1 MITTKQLQKAADMR
15 TGSKMSWVAIADV
28 LGVETVELVQ
38 AVENNTGKVIPR
50 ETWAQPLGVVRQAAA
65 QAPFAPAVPQV
76 AEFIEGF
83 PVVFDAG
90 PPPPKLGD
98 GRMAVLAQ
106 KLRPGAMVS
115 PMKHA
120 EFLSLRRCLTKMGM
134 GSEFRWIDQKA
145 GTVKAYVL
153 AELSPR
159 QKSMAVL
166 MQAKAAAGKAMGRP
180 KKRK

>member
-1 MITTKQLQKAADMR
+1 MITTNQLRKAADMR
-15 TGSKMSWVAIADV
+15 TGSKMSWEAIADV
-28 LGVETVELVQ
+28 LGVETAELVQ
-38 AVENNTGKVIPR
+38 AVEKNTGKTIPR
-50 ETWAQPLGVVRQAAA
+50 ETWAQPLGVVRPAAA
-65 QAPFAPAVPQV
+65 PYAPAVPQV

-120 EFLSLRRCLTKMGM
+120 EFLSLRRCLTKLGM

-145 GTVKAYVL
+145 GTVRAYVL